1 MLAIWTS
8 DLVTK
13 ACSCGNPFRDFD
25 NCCLRCKGEIPE
37 ARAGKL
43 EFHRELKDIASCQCE
58 PSILAT
64 TGTRSTT
71 IESVFLCNACN
82 MIASELQEPIPQ
94 VELEPESPV
103 SEQPQARNIPISNR
117 TASQNL
123 EVVEALL
130 SHLAGTKKYK
140 RAISGGEFAAFSIIG
155 TNDWEDY
162 ASLSIDALQLLT
174 LAQINESLEAIRKK
188 LEEK

>member
-1 MLAIWTS
+1 MLAIWIS

-13 ACSCGNPFRDFD
+13 TCSCGIPFRDID
-25 NCCLRCKGEIPE
+25 NRCLRCTGEISE

-43 EFHRELKDIASCQCE
+43 DFYRDLKDIEPCKCE

-71 IESVFLCNACN
+71 IESIFLCNACN

-174 LAQINESLEAIRKK
+174 LAQINENLEAIREK

>member
-13 ACSCGNPFRDFD
+13 ACSCGIPFRDFD
-25 NCCLRCKGEIPE
+25 NRCLRCNGEIPE

-43 EFHRELKDIASCQCE
+43 EFYRELKDIEPCKCE
-58 PSILAT
+58 SSILAT

-71 IESVFLCNACN
+71 IESIFLCNACN
-82 MIASELQEPIPQ
+82 MIAFELQEPIPQ
-94 VELEPESPV
+94 FEPEPESPV

-174 LAQINESLEAIRKK
+174 LAQINENLEGIRKK

>member
-1 MLAIWTS
+1 MN
-8 DLVTK
+8 K
-13 ACSCGNPFRDFD
+13 ACSCGIPFRDFD
-25 NCCLRCKGEIPE
+25 NRCLRCNGEIPE
-37 ARAGKL
+37 TRAHKL
-43 EFHRELKDIASCQCE
+43 DFYRELKDIPPCQCE
-58 PSILAT
+58 SSILAI

-71 IESVFLCNACN
+71 IEAVFLCNSCN
-82 MIASELQEPIPQ
+82 MIASELQIPIS
-94 VELEPESPV
+94 VVEPEQESAL

-174 LAQINESLEAIRKK
+174 LAQINENLEAIRKR

>member
-13 ACSCGNPFRDFD
+13 ACSCGIPFRDFD
-25 NCCLRCKGEIPE
+25 NRCLRCNGEIPE
-37 ARAGKL
+37 IRAGQL
-43 EFHRELKDIASCQCE
+43 EFYRELKDIAPCQCE

-71 IESVFLCNACN
+71 IEAVFL
-82 MIASELQEPIPQ
+82 
-94 VELEPESPV
+94 SPV
-103 SEQPQARNIPISNR
+103 SEQPQARNVPISNR

-174 LAQINESLEAIRKK
+174 LAQINENLEAIRKK